1 MKSVYVHIPFCSSIC
16 TYCDFCKLYYD
27 KTLIKT
33 YLKALELEITNIYNG
48 EPIRTIYIGGGT
60 PSVLDMEDLKHLF
73 EILKI
78 FSCQNLEE
86 YTIECNVEDIEEEK
100 LKLFKNNGI
109 NRLSIGV
116 QTFNPKFLKILGRN
130 YTYESV
136 SNAIEIAKEEE
147 FTNISI
153 DLIYGINGQTI
164 DDLKT
169 DLTKLLKL
177 DIPHVSLYSLIIE
190 PHTKLYIN
198 NFKDL
203 DEDLNASMYEWINKI
218 LMDNGYNHYE
228 ISNYAKEGYESKHN
242 LVYWHNEEYYG
253 FGLSASS
260 FIQNKRIDNTRS
272 LNHYL
277 EGSYKLNELELT
289 KREMMENEMILGLR
303 LTSGVNKN
311 HFYSLYGKKIE
322 DVFDLQNL
330 LENKLLIDDGINI
343 YIPSDKFFISNSILI
358 EFID

>member
-136 SNAIEIAKEEE
+136 SNAIEIAKEVE

>member
-1 MKSVYVHIPFCSSIC
+1 MKLVYVHIPFCSSIC

-33 YLKALELEITNIYNG
+33 YLKALELEIMNIYNG

-136 SNAIEIAKEEE
+136 SNAIEIAKEVE